1 MSMILGLVLLVVI
14 GIVGVVIA
22 VISQMHSKDDAFER
36 KLDEIEQSIA
46 HNKQKNDRNNGV

>member
-1 MSMILGLVLLVVI
+1 MILGLVLLVVI